1 MSILDAVKKFA
12 SPYGAEEFDDEEYE
26 EGEEEYEEEEAP
38 APRARSSSSRRR
50 PLFGGFGSGS
60 EESGE
65 TDAFAGSE
73 PTETPAPAAPR
84 STGFSGHV
92 VGSAAK
98 QDILVYTISSFN
110 ETETIAKKLMA
121 NVSVVLN
128 MENID
133 MALCRRI
140 VDFMSGATFAL
151 QGTVKKVNDSIYMF
165 CPHHVNVASSKDQ
178 PKHETD
184 GYV

>member
-12 SPYGAEEFDDEEYE
+12 SPYGAEDFDDEEYE
-26 EGEEEYEEEEAP
+26 GEEGEEYEEEEAP
-38 APRARSSSSRRR
+38 APRRSTSRRR
-50 PLFGGFGSGS
+50 PLFGGSAAA
-60 EESGE
+60 ETDD
-65 TDAFAGSE
+65 TDAFAGA
-73 PTETPAPAAPR
+73 TEAPAAPTATR
-84 STGFSGHV
+84 TSGFSV

-98 QDILVYTISSFN
+98 QDILVYTISSFA

-178 PKHETD
+178 AKHETD

>member
-12 SPYGAEEFDDEEYE
+12 SPYGAEDFDDEEYE
-26 EGEEEYEEEEAP
+26 GEEGEEFEEEEAP
-38 APRARSSSSRRR
+38 APRRSTSRRR
-50 PLFGGFGSGS
+50 PLFGGSAPV
-60 EESGE
+60 ETDD
-65 TDAFAGSE
+65 TDAFAGA
-73 PTETPAPAAPR
+73 TEAPAPATTTTTTR
-84 STGFSGHV
+84 NSGFSV
-92 VGSAAK
+92 VGSTAK
-98 QDILVYTISSFN
+98 QDILVYTISSFA

-178 PKHETD
+178 AKHETD

>member
-12 SPYGAEEFDDEEYE
+12 SPYGAEDFDDEEYE
-26 EGEEEYEEEEAP
+26 GEEGEEFEEEEAP
-38 APRARSSSSRRR
+38 APRRSTSRRR
-50 PLFGGFGSGS
+50 PLFGGAAPA
-60 EESGE
+60 EPEE
-65 TDAFAGSE
+65 TDAFAGAA
-73 PTETPAPAAPR
+73 ETAAPTT
-84 STGFSGHV
+84 STRTSGFSV
-92 VGSAAK
+92 VGSSAK
-98 QDILVYTISSFN
+98 QDILVYTISSFA

>member
-12 SPYGAEEFDDEEYE
+12 SPYADEFEDEEYDGE
-26 EGEEEYEEEEAP
+26 EGEEYEEEETP
-38 APRARSSSSRRR
+38 APRARSASRRR
-50 PLFGGFGSGS
+50 PLFGMGAAPAA
-60 EESGE
+60 EEDDS
-65 TDAFAGSE
+65 DAFGAAA
-73 PTETPAPAAPR
+73 TAAPAAPAA

-92 VGSAAK
+92 EGSAAK
-98 QDILVYTISSFN
+98 QDILVYSISSFN

-151 QGTVKKVNDSIYMF
+151 QGTVKQVTDSISLF
-165 CPHHVNVASSKDQ
+165 CPHHVDVASSPDP
-178 PKHETD
+178 PKHEPD

>member
-12 SPYGAEEFDDEEYE
+12 SPYGAEEFDDEEYDGE
-26 EGEEEYEEEEAP
+26 EGEEYEEEVETP
-38 APRARSSSSRRR
+38 APRARSTSRRR
-50 PLFGGFGSGS
+50 PIFGGAAAPV
-60 EESGE
+60 ESDDS
-65 TDAFAGSE
+65 DAFSGA
-73 PTETPAPAAPR
+73 TETVAPAAGR
-84 STGFSGHV
+84 STGFAGHV

-98 QDILVYTISSFN
+98 QDILVYTIASFN

-165 CPHHVNVASSKDQ
+165 CPHNVTVESSKDQ
-178 PKHETD
+178 SKHETD